1 MWIRT
6 SVAVGAA
13 SLALVGCSG
22 GSRGP
27 TVTTTTTEK
36 PLVNVSNFSA
46 TVDNPWFPLHPG
58 AKWIYAGTED
68 GDKTRDVVFVTGR
81 TKTIAGVQCVVVSD
95 NVYTNGKLSETTY
108 DYYAQDRHGN
118 VWYFGEDTADLDKHG
133 HVTSREG
140 TWLTGRDGARP
151 GIVMKAH
158 PKVGVSYEQE
168 HYAGHAEDQARV
180 VATGAHVST
189 RAVTSSNV
197 LVTLEW
203 TPLEPKV
210 REHKYYVRG
219 YGQVKEVVFRGGHE
233 TSSLVSYT
241 RGS

>member
-1 MWIRT
+1 MRIRT
-6 SVAVGAA
+6 SIAVGAT
-13 SLALVGCSG
+13 SLALVSCSG
-22 GSRGP
+22 GSGGP
-27 TVTTTTTEK
+27 NVTTTTTGK
-36 PLVNVSNFSA
+36 PLVNVANFTA
-46 TVDNPWFPLHPG
+46 NVDNPWFPLHQG
-58 AKWIYAGTED
+58 AKWVYAGRES
-68 GDKTRDVVFVTGR
+68 GDRTRDIVFVTGR

-108 DYYAQDRHGN
+108 DYYAQDRQGN
-118 VWYFGEDTADLDKHG
+118 VWYFGEDTAELDKDG

-158 PKVGVSYEQE
+158 PKIGVSYEQE
-168 HYAGHAEDQARV
+168 HYVGHAEDHARI
-180 VATGAHVST
+180 VAVGAHLST
-189 RAVTSSNV
+189 HAVRSNNV

-203 TPLEPKV
+203 TPLEPKL

-219 YGQVKEVVFRGGHE
+219 YGQVKEEVFRGGHE

>member
-6 SVAVGAA
+6 SVAVGAT

-22 GSRGP
+22 GSGGP
-27 TVTTTTTEK
+27 TVTTTTTGK
-36 PLVNVSNFSA
+36 PLVNVANFSA
-46 TVDNPWFPLHPG
+46 TVDNPWFPLRPG

-68 GDKTRDVVFVTGR
+68 GDRTRDLVFVTGR

-118 VWYFGEDTADLDKHG
+118 VWYFGEDTAELDKQG

-140 TWLTGRDGARP
+140 TWLAGRDGALP

-158 PKVGVSYEQE
+158 PKVGAAYEQE
-168 HYAGHAEDQARV
+168 HYPGHAEDHARV
-180 VATGAHVST
+180 VATGAHLST
-189 RAVTSSNV
+189 RAVTSNDV

-203 TPLEPKV
+203 SPLEPKV

-219 YGQVKEVVFRGGHE
+219 YGQVKEEVFRGGHE

-241 RGS
+241 RAG